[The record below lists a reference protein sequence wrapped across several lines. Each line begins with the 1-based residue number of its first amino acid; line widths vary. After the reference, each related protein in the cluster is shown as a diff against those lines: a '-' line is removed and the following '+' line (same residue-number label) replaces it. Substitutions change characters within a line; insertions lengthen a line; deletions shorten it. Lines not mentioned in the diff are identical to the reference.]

1 MTKEEIGNHI
11 LNGCLMIS
19 TNKEVGEHLTKL
31 CVGIGYLEDWYMA
44 SIDAEKSPRWTL
56 ELLEELFNDF
66 YLIPK
71 TKED

>member
-11 LNGCLMIS
+11 LNGCLMTS
-19 TNKEVGEHLTKL
+19 SDKEVGEHLVKL
-31 CVGIGYLEDWYMA
+31 CVGINYLEDWYIA

-56 ELLEELFNDF
+56 EHLEELFNDF

-71 TKED
+71 TMEK